1 MGNGSGNASEKR
13 TGSRGTPTGVT
24 AGPAATRFYR
34 QSVLPYY
41 QRFGSRWGY
50 AMLLGRTRH
59 FGWYEPG
66 QSPWAFA
73 ASMRRMETIAARKLA
88 LPAGSPVLDAGC
100 GVGDVARTVAARS
113 GVHVTGIDGI
123 ESDIALARRRS
134 AQTPG
139 AARATRFLVGDY
151 HALPFADGSFD
162 GLYTMESFVH
172 SADPGRALSEFF
184 RVVRPRGRLVMFE
197 YSRTPSAE
205 LTPEAES
212 VLTDVCELAAMPGM
226 LMLPHGRLGQLL
238 GGAGFEV
245 ESVADVTAHVLPML
259 RAFSLLGRV
268 PYAVARSVGRGELL
282 VNAMSGVE
290 LYRHQE
296 TWRYSITTAVRP

>member
-1 MGNGSGNASEKR
+1 M
-13 TGSRGTPTGVT
+13 
-24 AGPAATRFYR
+24 ATTNTTQFYR
-34 QSVLPYY
+34 RSVLPYY
-41 QRFGSRWGY
+41 RRLGSRWGY

-66 QSPWAFA
+66 QSPWGFA
-73 ASMRRMETIAARKLA
+73 ASMRRMEVTTARKLA
-88 LPAGSPVLDAGC
+88 LPAGSHVLDAGC
-100 GVGDVARTVAARS
+100 GVGDVARTVAAEGGLR
-113 GVHVTGIDGI
+113 VTGIDGI
-123 ESDIALARRRS
+123 ETDVALARRRT
-134 AQTPG
+134 A
-139 AARATRFLVGDY
+139 AARASRVSGGSRDTDPATRFLVADY

-172 SADPGRALSEFF
+172 SADPRRALAEFF
-184 RVVRPRGRLVMFE
+184 RVVRPGGRLVMSE

-205 LTPEAES
+205 LTPRAER

-226 LMLPHGRLGQLL
+226 MMLPHGRLEALL
-238 GGAGFEV
+238 GEAGFAV
-245 ESVADVTAHVLPML
+245 ESVTDATAHVLPML

-268 PYAVARSVGRGELL
+268 PYAVARGVGRGHAL

-296 TWRYSITTAVRP
+296 TWRYGITTAVRP